1 MYLKDERREWIV
13 VVVSEEREIFFKK
26 LIFNEIFC
34 KIDNLTCD
42 VLKNEYIK

>member
-1 MYLKDERREWIV
+1 MKEESGLWLLC
-13 VVVSEEREIFFKK
+13 VSEEREISFKK